1 MEKDPE
7 RRVSLCP
14 PMFVRGD
21 IDGFFALFIDNLL
34 QLMLIAVLCPMVCG
48 LPLDLVFGRILPG
61 AAISILVGNI
71 FYGWQA
77 RRLMHSTGRNDVTA
91 LPYGI
96 NTPSLFAF
104 VFLIMGPVYRDTGDS
119 TLAWQVGIF
128 ACFLSGILEMAGAL
142 VADWLRRNTPRA
154 ALLTALAGV
163 ALTFIAVGFVFQIF
177 ANPLVGVLPMVIIL
191 VTYGSRS
198 LLPGKLPGGLVA
210 VVTGIG
216 LAWGLRFLGLAV
228 FEPPSVETQIG
239 LHLPQPV
246 PGDLIASLVDGVG
259 LQYLAVVL
267 PMTLFNVLGSLQN
280 LESAEAAGDRYETKS
295 SLLVNGAGT
304 VVAAMFG
311 SAFPTTIY
319 IGHPAWKSMGARAGY
334 STINGVVIFLLCLGG
349 IMTVVLRVVP
359 LEATLGILLWVGIV
373 MAAQAFQEVP
383 KGHAIAVA
391 FGLIPAMAAWALH
404 LIEMSLRKAGV
415 LFVDVAPRFGSD
427 LYIAGLLALSQGF
440 LLTAMV
446 VSATLVYIVEGRFDR
461 AGAWMFVAAALSFV
475 GVIHAYELTDAG
487 VQNVFGW
494 GAAPEFS
501 IAYALSAGFLLLI
514 HIAQRRNS

>member
-7 RRVSLCP
+7 RPVSLCP
-14 PMFVRGD
+14 PMCVRGD
-21 IDGFFALFIDNLL
+21 IDGFFALFTDNLL

-77 RRLMHSTGRNDVTA
+77 RRLMHATGRNDVTA

-104 VFLIMGPVYRDTGDS
+104 VFLIMGPVYRETGDS

-191 VTYGSRS
+191 ITYGSRS

-415 LFVDVAPRFGSD
+415 LLVDVAPRFGSD

-461 AGAWMFVAAALSFV
+461 AGTWMFVAAALSFV

-494 GAAPEFS
+494 GAALEFS
-501 IAYALSAGFLLLI
+501 IAYALSAGFLLLV
-514 HIAQRRNS
+514 HIAQRRSS